1 MAEYTER
8 EISLILSAALDI
20 GESMLETGAEI
31 HRVED
36 TVERICLAYG
46 AERADVFSI
55 ISLIVAT
62 FQTKEGHHTTQSRRV
77 YAAATNLS
85 NLEIMNA
92 LSRRICAEK
101 PAPAE
106 LAGLILEAHEKQK
119 KNRLDAL
126 WRLLSGMLSA
136 GAFVIFFGGTLID
149 ALVAAIIA
157 LPVQIVSQSDPRGF
171 NMLAK
176 TFISAFI
183 AGVLAVFAVRL
194 GIGQNADKIMI
205 GTIMLLIPGLA
216 FGSSL
221 RDMLCGDIMAGS
233 LRLIQSMLLA
243 IVIAA
248 GYALA
253 ILLPGTTFGIS
264 EAEATPLLL
273 LIAGVLGTVG
283 FAVTFR
289 IRWRRLPFATVA
301 GLIATAVY
309 IVFVRYGADYFVSNL
324 AAAIAV
330 TFYSEIMA
338 RVIKT
343 PVTVLLVP
351 GLVPLLPGG
360 MLYYTMRY
368 LVTGDPERF
377 REAGLGTALTGLG
390 IAVGLMI
397 VSLTAHVITT
407 QSASR
412 KKARKKK
419 TAD

>member
-8 EISLILSAALDI
+8 EISLVLSAALDI

-62 FQTKEGHHTTQSRRV
+62 FRTKEGHHKTQSRRV
-77 YAAATNLS
+77 YAAGTNLC
-85 NLEIMNA
+85 NLEVMNA
-92 LSRRICAEK
+92 LSRRICCET
-101 PAPAE
+101 PPPE
-106 LAGLILEAHEKQK
+106 DLAGLIREAHEKQK
-119 KNRLDAL
+119 EKRLAVL
-126 WRLLSGMLSA
+126 WRLLGGMMA
-136 GAFVIFFGGTLID
+136 VGAFVIFFGGTILD
-149 ALVAAIIA
+149 ALIAAVIA

-183 AGVLAVFAVRL
+183 AGVLAVLAVRL

-216 FGSSL
+216 FGASL

-243 IVIAA
+243 IVIAS

-253 ILLPGTTFGIS
+253 ILLPGTSFGIS
-264 EAEATPLLL
+264 DAAAAPLLVV
-273 LIAGVLGTVG
+273 IAGVLGTVG
-283 FAVTFR
+283 FSITFR
-289 IRWRRLPFATVA
+289 IRWRRLAFAA
-301 GLIATAVY
+301 IGGLIASVVYVAVSHH
-309 IVFVRYGADYFVSNL
+309 GGDYFVANL
-324 AAAIAV
+324 VAAIAV
-330 TFYSEIMA
+330 TSYAEIMA
-338 RVIKT
+338 RLIKT
-343 PVTVLLVP
+343 PVTVLLIP
-351 GLVPLLPGG
+351 GIVPLVPGG

-368 LVTGDPERF
+368 LVIGDTERF
-377 REAGLGTALTGLG
+377 RDAGIGTALTGLG

-397 VSLTAHVITT
+397 VSLTAHVITG
-407 QSASR
+407 QISAG
-412 KKARKKK
+412 KKRQKK
-419 TAD
+419 

>member
-8 EISLILSAALDI
+8 EISLVLSAALDI

-62 FQTKEGHHTTQSRRV
+62 FQTKEGHHKTQSRRV
-77 YAAATNLS
+77 YAAGTNLC
-85 NLEIMNA
+85 NLEVMNA
-92 LSRRICAEK
+92 LSRRICRETPP
-101 PAPAE
+101 PAD
-106 LAGLILEAHEKQK
+106 LAGLIREAHEKQK
-119 KNRLDAL
+119 EKRLAVL
-126 WRLLSGMLSA
+126 WRLLGGMLA
-136 GAFVIFFGGTLID
+136 VGAFVIFFGGTILD
-149 ALVAAIIA
+149 ALVAAVIA

-183 AGVLAVFAVRL
+183 AGILAVFAVRF

-216 FGSSL
+216 FGASL

-243 IVIAA
+243 IVIAS

-253 ILLPGTTFGIS
+253 ILLPGTSFGIS
-264 EAEATPLLL
+264 DAAAVPLLV
-273 LIAGVLGTVG
+273 IVAGVLGTVG
-283 FAVTFR
+283 FSITFR
-289 IRWRRLPFATVA
+289 IRWSRLPFAAVG
-301 GLIATAVY
+301 GLIAAAVY
-309 IVFVRYGADYFVSNL
+309 VVTSQYGADYFVSNL
-324 AAAIAV
+324 VAAIAV

-338 RVIKT
+338 RLIKT
-343 PVTVLLVP
+343 PVTVLLIP
-351 GLVPLLPGG
+351 GIVPLVPGG

-368 LVTGDPERF
+368 LVTGDTERF
-377 REAGLGTALTGLG
+377 RDAGLGTALTGLG
-390 IAVGLMI
+390 IAVGLMV
-397 VSLTAHVITT
+397 VSLTAHVITG
-407 QSASR
+407 QIA
-412 KKARKKK
+412 ARKKRRK
-419 TAD
+419 KQRAD